1 MTQAALH
8 FTLPDLHSWKR
19 PKTTRTGQM
28 YDPGAKDLKAAKK
41 QLKNQAEEQGHASVS
56 DSAWALTVA
65 FVQRD
70 NRRRDI
76 DRLLSFTM
84 DALEGA
90 LYENDSQVQR
100 VLMEKHKDPTGAN
113 CVFVQAARL
122 A

>member
-1 MTQAALH
+1 MTQSAIH
-8 FTLPDLHSWKR
+8 FKLPELHSWKR
-19 PKTTRTGQM
+19 PRTTRGGHM
-28 YDPGAKDLKAAKK
+28 YNPGTKDLKAAKK
-41 QLKNQAEEQGHASVS
+41 ALRAQAEEQGHASVS
-56 DSAWALTVA
+56 DSAWALTVS
-65 FVQRD
+65 FVQSD
-70 NRRRDI
+70 NRKRDI

-113 CVFVQAARL
+113 CVFVQAVRL